1 MEQHQICTQ
10 CRGKKKHI
18 PLGFMEVD
26 CSLCKGYG
34 FINKDLMPIMYPIDN
49 SIKVMKRQYNKKPNT
64 IEKLK
69 NKLDLAID

>member
-18 PLGFMEVD
+18 SLGFMEVD